1 MRVLQCTSGG
11 VDRRARS
18 KKEKGD
24 QFKLTCCNLCAIVFF
39 FYYYFMSFVR
49 LILNIFNLRGCDE
62 HIVNYLNIRSTMRL
76 RWGVPKQFE
85 GLFHFHLKA
94 EFSKPHARART
105 INPNSYQYNYHS
117 HFVFIIKQNLNL

>member
-11 VDRRARS
+11 VDRRTRS

-24 QFKLTCCNLCAIVFF
+24 QFKLTCCNLSTIVFVF
-39 FYYYFMSFVR
+39 LFYFMSFVR
-49 LILNIFNLRGCDE
+49 LILNIFNSRGCYE
-62 HIVNYLNIRSTMRL
+62 LIVNYLKIRSTMRL

-94 EFSKPHARART
+94 EFSKPHT
-105 INPNSYQYNYHS
+105 HIY
-117 HFVFIIKQNLNL
+117 IG

>member
-11 VDRRARS
+11 VDRRTRS

-24 QFKLTCCNLCAIVFF
+24 QFKLTCCNLCTIVFF
-39 FYYYFMSFVR
+39 FFMSFVR
-49 LILNIFNLRGCDE
+49 LILNIFNLRGCYE

-85 GLFHFHLKA
+85 GL
-94 EFSKPHARART
+94 S
-105 INPNSYQYNYHS
+105 I
-117 HFVFIIKQNLNL
+117 FI